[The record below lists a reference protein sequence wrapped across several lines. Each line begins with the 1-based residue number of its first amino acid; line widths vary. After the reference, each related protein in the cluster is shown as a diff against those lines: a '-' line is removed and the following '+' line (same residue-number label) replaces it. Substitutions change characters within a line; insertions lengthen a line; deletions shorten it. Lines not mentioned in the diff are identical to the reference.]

1 MRSCYLH
8 QGLWIKTNEMQ
19 VSVSTTLS
27 VAMSSKNFD
36 NNLHASQSRPVN
48 DQEISKDCLPKCN
61 LVRMNISEFHPQRE
75 SFTPFLHLSLFT
87 QNNTK
92 VRMHVTHWF
101 PVHIKSNN
109 GNNQSTAGIHNLST
123 RVKWHT
129 QLGCVQPLP
138 GLLDMQCWTA
148 ESVSRVTNRRKPL
161 FRLKNRQKQLLG
173 ERK

>member
-8 QGLWIKTNEMQ
+8 QGLWMKTSEMQ

-27 VAMSSKNFD
+27 VAMSNKKSD
-36 NNLHASQSRPVN
+36 NNLHASQSCPVN
-48 DQEISKDCLPKCN
+48 DQDISKDCLPKCN

-75 SFTPFLHLSLFT
+75 TFIPFLHLSLFT
-87 QNNTK
+87 ENNTK
-92 VRMHVTHWF
+92 VRMYVTHWF
-101 PVHIKSNN
+101 PVNIKSNN

-148 ESVSRVTNRRKPL
+148 ESVSRATNWRNPCSGWKTGK
-161 FRLKNRQKQLLG
+161 KNF
-173 ERK
+173 